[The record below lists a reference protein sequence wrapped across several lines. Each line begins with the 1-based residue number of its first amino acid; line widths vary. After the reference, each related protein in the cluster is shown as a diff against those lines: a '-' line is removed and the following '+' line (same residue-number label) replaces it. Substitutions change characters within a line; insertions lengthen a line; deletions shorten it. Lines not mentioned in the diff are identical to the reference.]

1 MSNARSP
8 ELARDGGRN
17 ASSDYEPRTYRG
29 SAIDDLLPRI
39 RAELGADAIVVR
51 QREGL
56 DGGVGGFFQRK
67 CVEVVARRA
76 APVLDAYDGQAGAY
90 PAYPDYPPY
99 SAPSPRAPAIRELM
113 RVASPFI
120 EQLHAAQVAEPEPM
134 PMPAPAVSRTV
145 AAPDLLAAFAPRAEE
160 QPVTGAFGASAY
172 TMTAD
177 TAMHAIDSVVEQAAR
192 VSPPAEA
199 PVVAPEAPVAAPTPQ
214 AALPEADIV
223 IVDGPQPDGAEPAD
237 PGPDPERIPAER
249 TGAAAAQERSLVA
262 AGIAAPLAAELVGA
276 TVSHVLPFGPTR
288 RLKRVLGE
296 ALARRIPIAPPV
308 AAGGYAI
315 AFVGAGG
322 SGKTLCAARLATAY
336 AQHSDLE
343 VTVTSLATAE
353 RGAALRE
360 LLESGPLDVLD
371 ARSMGPDRAFGERVL
386 TVVDTPAVSPA
397 APGEVKKLAAELKR
411 LGSPA
416 VHVAVPA
423 TLSTVA
429 VRALLD
435 GFAALEPAAIVL
447 THLDEVAH
455 AGPVIDEAISRGI
468 AISYTSDGSSADGF
482 APADAAALAARVLA

>member
-1 MSNARSP
+1 MSN
-8 ELARDGGRN
+8 
-17 ASSDYEPRTYRG
+17 YEPRTYRG

-39 RAELGADAIVVR
+39 REELGADAIVIR

-76 APVLDAYDGQAGAY
+76 APVVDAYDGQAGAY
-90 PAYPDYPPY
+90 PAYPAYSPPE
-99 SAPSPRAPAIRELM
+99 PRGPAIREIM

-120 EQLHAAQVAEPEPM
+120 EQLHAAQVAAPEP
-134 PMPAPAVSRTV
+134 PALYAPAASVAS

-172 TMTAD
+172 TATAGS
-177 TAMHAIDSVVEQAAR
+177 AEHAIRPVAEPAER
-192 VSPPAEA
+192 LLPPAG
-199 PVVAPEAPVAAPTPQ
+199 PQVVAPEAQAVAPTPQ
-214 AALPEADIV
+214 AVVPAPQAVVPAPHILA
-223 IVDGPQPDGAEPAD
+223 VDEPQPNCAEPAD
-237 PGPDPERIPAER
+237 LDLDLDSESAPDPAEH
-249 TGAAAAQERSLVA
+249 TGAAATHERRLIA
-262 AGIAAPLAAELVGA
+262 AGITAPLAAELVGA
-276 TVSHVLPFGPTR
+276 TISHVLPFGPNR
-288 RLKRVLGE
+288 RMKRVLGE
-296 ALARRIPIAPPV
+296 ALARRIPIAPPI
-308 AAGGYAI
+308 ASGGYAI

-343 VTVTSLATAE
+343 VTVTSLATPE
-353 RGAALRE
+353 RGTALRE
-360 LLESGPLDVLD
+360 LLESGVLDVLD
-371 ARSMGPDRAFGERVL
+371 ARSMGPDLASGERVL
-386 TVVDTPAVSPA
+386 TVIDTPAVSPA

-468 AISYTSDGSSADGF
+468 AISYTSDGSAADGF

>member
-1 MSNARSP
+1 M
-8 ELARDGGRN
+8 
-17 ASSDYEPRTYRG
+17 
-29 SAIDDLLPRI
+29 
-39 RAELGADAIVVR
+39 
-51 QREGL
+51 
-56 DGGVGGFFQRK
+56 
-67 CVEVVARRA
+67 
-76 APVLDAYDGQAGAY
+76 PV
-90 PAYPDYPPY
+90 
-99 SAPSPRAPAIRELM
+99 
-113 RVASPFI
+113 
-120 EQLHAAQVAEPEPM
+120 
-134 PMPAPAVSRTV
+134 PAPPAPRTV

-199 PVVAPEAPVAAPTPQ
+199 PVVAAEAQVVAPIPQ
-214 AALPEADIV
+214 VVAPEADIV
-223 IVDGPQPDGAEPAD
+223 VVDGPQPDGAEPA
-237 PGPDPERIPAER
+237 GPDPERTPAER

>member
-1 MSNARSP
+1 MSNVVRSP

-39 RAELGADAIVVR
+39 REELGPDAIVMR

-76 APVLDAYDGQAGAY
+76 APVLDAYDGQAAAY
-90 PAYPDYPPY
+90 PAYPAYTPPE
-99 SAPSPRAPAIRELM
+99 PRGPAIREIM

-120 EQLHAAQVAEPEPM
+120 EQLHAAQVAAPEP
-134 PMPAPAVSRTV
+134 PPLYAPAASVAG
-145 AAPDLLAAFAPRAEE
+145 AAPDLLAAFAPRAEQ

-172 TMTAD
+172 TTTAGS
-177 TAMHAIDSVVEQAAR
+177 AEHAVRPVAEPAER
-192 VSPPAEA
+192 LLPPAG
-199 PVVAPEAPVAAPTPQ
+199 PQVVAPEAQAVAPAPHIL
-214 AALPEADIV
+214 A
-223 IVDGPQPDGAEPAD
+223 VDEPQPSCAEPAD
-237 PGPDPERIPAER
+237 LDLDLDSESAPDPAEHA
-249 TGAAAAQERSLVA
+249 GAAATHERRLVA
-262 AGIAAPLAAELVGA
+262 AGISAPLAAELVGA
-276 TVSHVLPFGPTR
+276 TISHVLPFGPNR
-288 RLKRVLGE
+288 RMKRVLGE
-296 ALARRIPIAPPV
+296 ALARRIPIAAPI
-308 AAGGYAI
+308 ASGGYAI

-343 VTVTSLATAE
+343 VTVTSLATPE
-353 RGAALRE
+353 RGTALRE
-360 LLESGPLDVLD
+360 LLESGVLDVLD
-371 ARSMGPDRAFGERVL
+371 ARAMGPELASGERVL

-416 VHVAVPA
+416 VHIAVPA

-468 AISYTSDGSSADGF
+468 AISYTSDGSAADGF